1 MITTTSN
8 PALVRLEHLE
18 VFYGDVQALW
28 DVSLEVGKGELV
40 ALVGANGAGKTTTL
54 RTLAGVLRPRRGH
67 ILFADRE
74 IQSLSAHLVAD
85 LGIALVPEGRA
96 LFAPLTVE
104 ENLVLGSYLPRVR
117 PRRTANLE
125 RVYSLFPRLRERRKQ
140 QAGTLS
146 GGEQQM
152 VAIGR
157 ALMSEP
163 QVLIFDEPSL
173 GLAPIIVQEVFK
185 IITSLRDEGLTM
197 LLVEQNVAQTLR
209 VADRAYVIENGRIV
223 LSGTGQALS
232 ENPEVRAAYLGL

>member
-1 MITTTSN
+1 MTSIAKAA
-8 PALVRLEHLE
+8 PLIHLRNLD
-18 VFYGDVQALW
+18 VFYDDVQALW
-28 DVSLEVGKGELV
+28 GVSLEVYKGELV

-54 RTLAGVLRPRRGH
+54 RTLAGVLRPKRGQ
-67 ILFADRE
+67 IEYAGRE
-74 IQSLSAHLVAD
+74 TQLLPAHVVAD

-117 PRRTANLE
+117 ARRAANLE
-125 RVYSLFPRLRERRKQ
+125 RVFTLFPRLRERRTQ
-140 QAGTLS
+140 LAGTLS

-173 GLAPIIVQEVFK
+173 GLAPLLVQDVFRIIE
-185 IITSLRDEGLTM
+185 SLKAEGLTM
-197 LLVEQNVAQTLR
+197 LLVEQNVAQALR
-209 VADRAYVIENGRIV
+209 VAERAYVIENGRIV
-223 LSGTGQALS
+223 LSGSGEDLS
-232 ENPEVRAAYLGL
+232 NDPQVRAAYLGL

>member
-1 MITTTSN
+1 MTAAPVAAPLIELRN
-8 PALVRLEHLE
+8 LE

-28 DVSLEVGKGELV
+28 GVSLEVFKGELV

-54 RTLAGVLRPRRGH
+54 RTLAGVLKPKRGQ
-67 ILFADRE
+67 ISFAGRE
-74 IQSLSAHLVAD
+74 THLLPAHTVAD
-85 LGIALVPEGRA
+85 MGVALIPEGRA

-117 PRRTANLE
+117 ARRAANLE
-125 RVYSLFPRLRERRKQ
+125 RVFTLFPRLRERRTQ
-140 QAGTLS
+140 LAGTLS

-173 GLAPIIVQEVFK
+173 GLAPLLVQDVFRIIEELK
-185 IITSLRDEGLTM
+185 AEGLTM
-197 LLVEQNVAQTLR
+197 LLVEQNVAQALR
-209 VADRAYVIENGRIV
+209 VAERAYVIENGRIV
-223 LSGTGQALS
+223 LTGSGEALS
-232 ENPEVRAAYLGL
+232 NDPQVRAAYLGL